1 MSISIPANPE
11 NAGRGET
18 SGDEYTRRGRELDPS
33 DTDNL
38 LEHPVQEEEL
48 TREWSDPPPTLI
60 GRLSALQNDT
70 IGKRLI
76 YTAFGFFVL
85 GGINAL
91 LMRVQLAQ
99 AENTFLSPDA
109 YNQFFTMH
117 GSTMMFLFVVPIIEG
132 FAIML
137 LPFLLGNREM
147 PFPRLGVF
155 SFWVFLF
162 GGLLFYAS
170 FLFNA
175 VPENGWFAY
184 VPLAGP
190 QYSPGIAMDFWLLA
204 LGVAEVSAIAAGI
217 EIIISILNMR
227 APGMSLSRMPLFAWA
242 MLVTAFSIL
251 FAFTTLFVAS
261 MLMEADRHFGT
272 QFYNTAAGGNPILW
286 QHLFWIFGHPEVYIQ
301 FIPAT
306 GIVSM
311 IVPVFAR
318 RPIVGYPLIVIAIVS
333 TGFISFGLWAHH
345 MFTVGLPTVAM
356 TFFTAASTMIAIP
369 AGIQVFAWIT
379 TIMRGRPRW
388 NTPLLFI
395 AGFFVIF
402 VLGGITG
409 VMVAS
414 VPFDSQVHDSYFV
427 VAHFHYV
434 LIGGVTFPLFAAFYY
449 WLPKWNGR
457 LLDETLG
464 KIQFWLFFIGF
475 NVTFFPMHIVGMLG
489 MPRRVYTY
497 PAGIGWEPYNLI
509 STIGAFMIAT
519 SVLLFLINLIKSTY
533 FGTPIGENPW
543 EADSLEWNTSSPPVP
558 HNFSVLPIVHSRHP
572 LWEQREL
579 HEGDQAT
586 ERLVQALGRWPT
598 TWRAAMVTSTLEGR
612 PLEIFRVASPSI
624 WPFVAA
630 LGLIIV
636 FGSEIWSLRWLAGIG
651 ALIFLGSLVGWHW
664 PSKNE
669 APTSEV
675 EERAFAREHGILV
688 QNSGSRT
695 VARNGMILTLLVFG
709 VALGS
714 LLFSYFYIRLEN
726 QTWPPAGFENPE
738 WLLPVIGLVLW
749 GLSLIPSTLAV
760 RAIHDDRLPALRNN
774 LLVSLL
780 LAAAGT
786 GVLIYVL
793 LTKDYTVSDHAY
805 ASLFILIEGFL
816 VLLMLGGLGIN
827 LFVQYFARRGE
838 YSSNRYIAVENAGLY
853 FTVTAVFGLV
863 ILAVLYGVPYLT

>member
-1 MSISIPANPE
+1 MSLSIPASPE
-11 NAGRGET
+11 NAGKEE
-18 SGDEYTRRGRELDPS
+18 SPSVHVHRELDPS
-33 DTDNL
+33 NTDRL
-38 LEHPVQEEEL
+38 LEHPVQQEAL
-48 TREWSDPPPTLI
+48 RRQWDDPEPTLI
-60 GRLSALQNDT
+60 GRLKALQNDT

-91 LMRVQLAQ
+91 LMRIQLAQ
-99 AENTFLSPDA
+99 PENTFLSPDA

-170 FLFNA
+170 FLFDA
-175 VPENGWFAY
+175 VPQSGWFAY
-184 VPLAGP
+184 VPLAGAR
-190 QYSPGIAMDFWLLA
+190 YSPGIAMDFWLLA

-251 FAFTTLFVAS
+251 FAFTPLFVAS
-261 MLMEADRHFGT
+261 MLMELDRHFGT
-272 QFYNTAAGGNPILW
+272 QFFNTEAGGNPILW

-318 RPIVGYPLIVIAIVS
+318 RPIVGYPLIVIAIVA

-379 TIMRGRPRW
+379 TMMRGRVRW
-388 NTPLLFI
+388 RTPMLFI
-395 AGFFVIF
+395 AGFLVIF

-414 VPFDSQVHDSYFV
+414 IPFDSQVHDSYFV

-457 LLDETLG
+457 LLNETLG
-464 KIQFWLFFIGF
+464 KFQFWLFFIGF

-519 SVLLFLINLIKSTY
+519 SVALFLINLIRSSRS
-533 FGTPIGENPW
+533 GEPIGTNPW
-543 EADSLEWNTSSPPVP
+543 EADSLEWYSDSPPIP

-572 LWEQREL
+572 LWEQTEL
-579 HEGDQAT
+579 HQGDERT
-586 ERLVQALGRWPT
+586 KRLVEALGRWPT
-598 TWRAAMVTSTLEGR
+598 TWRAALVTSTLEAR
-612 PLEIFRVASPSI
+612 PLEVFRVAGPSL
-624 WPFVAA
+624 WPFISAV
-630 LGLIIV
+630 GLIII

-651 ALIFLGSLVGWHW
+651 ALIFIVSLVGWHW
-664 PSKNE
+664 PTPV
-669 APTSEV
+669 ATSESD
-675 EERAFAREHGILV
+675 ERSFAREHGILV
-688 QNSGSRT
+688 RSFGSRT

-709 VALGS
+709 IGLAS
-714 LLFSYFYIRLEN
+714 LLFSYFYLRLESPA
-726 QTWPPAGFENPE
+726 WPPPGIGDPQ
-738 WLLPVIGLVLW
+738 WVLPLIALALW
-749 GLSLIPSTLAV
+749 VLSLIPSARAT
-760 RAIHDDRLPALRNN
+760 RAIHENRHRPLQDN
-774 LLVSLL
+774 LLVALL

-786 GVLIYVL
+786 GLLTFVL

-805 ASLFILIEGFL
+805 ASVFILIEGFL
-816 VLLMLGGLGIN
+816 VMLMLGGLGLN

-838 YSSNRYIAVENAGLY
+838 YSSDRYIAVENAGLY
-853 FTVTAVFGLV
+853 FTVIAVFGAIIV
-863 ILAVLYGVPYLT
+863 AVLYGVPYLT

>member
-11 NAGRGET
+11 EAGR
-18 SGDEYTRRGRELDPS
+18 DEHSSEKYVRPELDPS
-33 DTDNL
+33 NTDEL
-38 LEHPVQEEEL
+38 LKHPVQEEALRRQWE
-48 TREWSDPPPTLI
+48 DPEPTLI

-91 LMRVQLAQ
+91 LMRIQLAR

-170 FLFNA
+170 FLFDA

-184 VPLAGP
+184 VPLSGLE
-190 QYSPGIAMDFWLLA
+190 YSPGIAMDFWLLA

-242 MLVTAFSIL
+242 MLVTAFMIL
-251 FAFTTLFVAS
+251 FAFTPLFVAS
-261 MLMEADRHFGT
+261 MLMELDRHFGT
-272 QFYNTAAGGNPILW
+272 QFFVTAKGGTPILW

-318 RPIVGYPLIVIAIVS
+318 RPIVGYPLIVIAIVA

-388 NTPLLFI
+388 DTPLLFL
-395 AGFFVIF
+395 AGFLVIF

-414 VPFDSQVHDSYFV
+414 IPFDSQVHDSYFV

-457 LLDETLG
+457 LLSETLG

-519 SVLLFLINLIKSTY
+519 SVAIFLFNLIRSSQA
-533 FGTPIGENPW
+533 GTPIGENPW
-543 EADSLEWNTSSPPVP
+543 GADSLEWNSSSPPVP

-572 LWEQREL
+572 LWEQEKL
-579 HEGDQAT
+579 HEGDQRT

-598 TWRAAMVTSTLEGR
+598 TWRAAMVTSTLEGK

-624 WPFVAA
+624 WPFVSAV
-630 LGLIIV
+630 GMIII
-636 FGSEIWSLRWLAGIG
+636 FGSEIWSLRWVAGIG
-651 ALIFLGSLVGWHW
+651 ALIFLASLVGWHW
-664 PSKNE
+664 PSKV
-669 APTSEV
+669 PTSRED
-675 EERAFAREHGILV
+675 EQAFAREHGVLV
-688 QNSGSRT
+688 RSSGSRT
-695 VARNGMILTLLVFG
+695 IARNGMILSLLVFG
-709 VALGS
+709 IGLAS

-726 QTWPPAGFENPE
+726 PVWPPAGFENPE
-738 WLLPVIGLVLW
+738 WILPLIGLALW
-749 GLSLIPSTLAV
+749 FLSLIPSTLAT
-760 RAIHDDRLPALRNN
+760 RAIHDDRRPALLSN
-774 LLVSLL
+774 LLVTLL
-780 LAAAGT
+780 LSAVGT
-786 GVLIYVL
+786 GLLTYVL
-793 LTKDYTVSDHAY
+793 LTKEYTVSDHAY
-805 ASLFILIEGFL
+805 ASLFIIIEGFL
-816 VLLMLGGLGIN
+816 VLLMIGGLGIN
-827 LFVQYFARRGE
+827 ILVQYFARRGE
-838 YSSNRYIAVENAGLY
+838 YSSDRYIAVENAALY
-853 FTVTAVFGLV
+853 FAVTAIFGLIV
-863 ILAVLYGVPYLT
+863 LGVLYGIPYLT

>member
-11 NAGRGET
+11 DARGKS
-18 SGDEYTRRGRELDPS
+18 SGDEPIGRELDPAN
-33 DTDNL
+33 TDNL
-38 LEHPVQEEEL
+38 LKYPVQDEAL
-48 TREWSDPPPTLI
+48 RREWDDPEPTLI
-60 GRLSALQNDT
+60 GRLKALQNDT

-76 YTAFGFFVL
+76 FTAFGFFVL

-117 GSTMMFLFVVPIIEG
+117 GSTMMFLFVVPIVEG

-170 FLFNA
+170 FLFDA
-175 VPENGWFAY
+175 VPQNGWFAY
-184 VPLAGP
+184 VPLSGP
-190 QYSPGIAMDFWLLA
+190 RYSPGIGMDFWLLA

-242 MLVTAFSIL
+242 MLVTAFMIL
-251 FAFTTLFVAS
+251 FAFTPLFVAS
-261 MLMEADRHFGT
+261 MLMELDRHFGT
-272 QFYNTAAGGNPILW
+272 QFFNTEAGGNPILW

-318 RPIVGYPLIVIAIVS
+318 RPIVGYPLIVIAIVA

-379 TIMRGRPRW
+379 TIMRGRARW
-388 NTPLLFI
+388 NAPMLFL
-395 AGFFVIF
+395 AGFLVIF

-414 VPFDSQVHDSYFV
+414 IPFDSQVHDSYFV

-497 PAGIGWEPYNLI
+497 PAGIGWESYNFI
-509 STIGAFMIAT
+509 STVGAFMIAG
-519 SVLLFLINLIKSTY
+519 SVLIFLINLIRSTY
-533 FGTPIGENPW
+533 VGTPIGENPW
-543 EADSLEWNTSSPPVP
+543 EADSLEWNTSSPPMP

-572 LWEQREL
+572 LWEQTEL
-579 HEGDQAT
+579 HEGDERT
-586 ERLVQALGRWPT
+586 KRLVEALGRWPT

-612 PLEIFRVASPSI
+612 PLEIFRVAGPSI
-624 WPFVAA
+624 WPFISAI
-630 LGLIIV
+630 GLIIV
-636 FGSEIWSLRWLAGIG
+636 FGSEIWSLRWLAAIG
-651 ALIFLGSLVGWHW
+651 GLIFLASLVGWHW
-664 PSKNE
+664 PTRVS
-669 APTSEV
+669 TSAED
-675 EERAFAREHGILV
+675 EQAFAREHGILV
-688 QNSGSRT
+688 RSSGSRT

-709 VALGS
+709 IGLAS
-714 LLFSYFYIRLEN
+714 LFFSYFYIRLDN
-726 QTWPPAGFENPE
+726 SAWPPPGIAEPDWIF
-738 WLLPVIGLVLW
+738 PVIGLALW
-749 GLSLIPSTLAV
+749 LLSLIPLARAV
-760 RAIHDDRLPALRNN
+760 RAIHDDHQPALRNN
-774 LLVSLL
+774 LLFSLL
-780 LAAAGT
+780 LAAIGT
-786 GVLIYVL
+786 GLLAYVL

-805 ASLFILIEGFL
+805 ASIFIITEGFL
-816 VLLMLGGLGIN
+816 VLLMFGGLGIN

-838 YSSNRYIAVENAGLY
+838 YSLNRYIAVENAALY
-853 FTVTAVFGLV
+853 FSVTAVFG
-863 ILAVLYGVPYLT
+863 IITLAILYGVPYLT

>member
-11 NAGRGET
+11 DAGR
-18 SGDEYTRRGRELDPS
+18 DERPSEEYLHPELDPS
-33 DTDNL
+33 DTEEL
-38 LEHPVQEEEL
+38 LKHPVQDDALRRQWE
-48 TREWSDPPPTLI
+48 DPEPTLI
-60 GRLSALQNDT
+60 GRLRALQNDA
-70 IGKRLI
+70 IGMRLI
-76 YTAFGFFVL
+76 FTAFGFFVL

-91 LMRVQLAQ
+91 LMRVQLAR

-109 YNQFFTMH
+109 YNEFFTMH

-132 FAIML
+132 FTIL
-137 LPFLLGNREM
+137 LMPFILGNREM
-147 PFPRLGVF
+147 PYPRLGVF

-170 FLFNA
+170 FLFDA
-175 VPENGWFAY
+175 VPANGWFAY
-184 VPLAGP
+184 VPLSGP
-190 QYSPGIAMDFWLLA
+190 RYSPGIAMDFWLMA
-204 LGVAEVSAIAAGI
+204 LSVAEVSAIAAGI

-242 MLVTAFSIL
+242 MLVTSFAII

-272 QFYNTAAGGNPILW
+272 QFFNTEAGGTPILW

-311 IVPVFAR
+311 VVPVFAR
-318 RPIVGYPLIVIAIVS
+318 RPIVGYSLIVVAIVA

-379 TIMRGRPRW
+379 TILRGRPRW
-388 NTPLLFI
+388 NTPMLFV
-395 AGFFVIF
+395 AGFLVIF

-414 VPFDSQVHDSYFV
+414 IPFDSQVHDSYFV

-449 WLPKWNGR
+449 WLPKFTGR
-457 LLDETLG
+457 MLDEGLG
-464 KIQFWLFFIGF
+464 KWQFWSMFIGF

-497 PAGIGWEPYNLI
+497 ASGIGWESYNLI
-509 STIGAFMIAT
+509 ASIGAFMIAL
-519 SVLLFLINLIKSTY
+519 SVLIFVINLIRSAKT
-533 FGTPIGENPW
+533 GIPAGDNPW
-543 EADSLEWNTSSPPVP
+543 DADSLEWHTSSPPLP

-572 LWEQREL
+572 LWEQKEL
-579 HEGDQAT
+579 HQGNEAT
-586 ERLVQALGRWPT
+586 RRLVEALGRWPT
-598 TWRAAMVTSTLEGR
+598 KWRAALVTSTLEGR
-612 PLEIFRVASPSI
+612 PLEVFRVAEPSI
-624 WPFVAA
+624 WPFISSI
-630 LGLIIV
+630 GLIII

-651 ALIFLGSLVGWHW
+651 ALIFIVSIVGWHW
-664 PSKNE
+664 PTRVQSNAADE
-669 APTSEV
+669 QT
-675 EERAFAREHGILV
+675 FAREHGILV
-688 QNSGSRT
+688 RSSGSRT

-709 VALGS
+709 VALAD

-726 QTWPPAGFENPE
+726 PVWPPAGIENPQ
-738 WLLPVIGLVLW
+738 WTLPVIGLVLW
-749 GLSLIPSTLAV
+749 LLSLIPNARAV
-760 RAIHDDRLPALRNN
+760 RAIHDDSQSSLRS
-774 LLVSLL
+774 SLL
-780 LAAAGT
+780 LSLLFAAAGT
-786 GVLIYVL
+786 GLIIYVL
-793 LTKDYTVSDHAY
+793 LTKDYSVSDHAY
-805 ASLFILIEGFL
+805 ASVFILIEGFL
-816 VLLMLGGLGIN
+816 VALMLGGLGMN
-827 LFVQYFARRGE
+827 LFIQYFARRGE
-838 YSSNRYIAVENAGLY
+838 YSSQRFIAVENTSLY
-853 FTVTAVFGLV
+853 FTVIAVLGLV
-863 ILAVLYGVPYLT
+863 TLAVLYGVPYLT

>member
-11 NAGRGET
+11 DAGREKRPVEDYK
-18 SGDEYTRRGRELDPS
+18 SPHLDPS
-33 DTDNL
+33 DTEEL
-38 LEHPVQEEEL
+38 LKHPVQDDAL
-48 TREWSDPPPTLI
+48 SRQWDDPEPTLI

-76 YTAFGFFVL
+76 FTAFGFFVL

-91 LMRVQLAQ
+91 LMRIQLAK

-117 GSTMMFLFVVPIIEG
+117 GSTMMFLFAVPIIEG

-170 FLFNA
+170 FLFDA

-190 QYSPGIAMDFWLLA
+190 RYSPGIAMDFWLLA

-251 FAFTTLFVAS
+251 FAFTPLFVAS
-261 MLMEADRHFGT
+261 MLMETDRHFGT
-272 QFYNTAAGGNPILW
+272 QFFNTDAGGTPILW

-311 IVPVFAR
+311 IVPVFSR
-318 RPIVGYPLIVIAIVS
+318 RPIVGYSLIVVAIVA

-345 MFTVGLPTVAM
+345 MFTVGLPNIAM

-388 NTPLLFI
+388 NTPMLFVM
-395 AGFFVIF
+395 GFLVIF

-457 LLDETLG
+457 LFDEGLG
-464 KIQFWLFFIGF
+464 KLHFWLMFIGF
-475 NVTFFPMHIVGMLG
+475 NVTFFPMHIVGILG

-509 STIGAFMIAT
+509 STIGAFMIAA
-519 SVLLFLINLIKSTY
+519 SVLIFLVNLIRSMQS
-533 FGTPIGENPW
+533 GAPAGENPW
-543 EADSLEWNTSSPPVP
+543 DADSLEWKTITPPMP
-558 HNFSVLPIVHSRHP
+558 HNFSVLPIVNSRHP
-572 LWEQREL
+572 LWEPGGTQ
-579 HEGDQAT
+579 GGT
-586 ERLVQALGRWPT
+586 ESTQKLVNALARWPT
-598 TWRAAMVTSTLEGR
+598 TWRAAMVTSTLEGK
-612 PLEIFRVASPSI
+612 PLEIFRVAEPSI
-624 WPFVAA
+624 WPFVSAV
-630 LGLIIV
+630 GLIII
-636 FGSEIWSLRWLAGIG
+636 FGSEIWSLRWVAAIG
-651 ALIFLGSLVGWHW
+651 ALIFIASLIGWHW
-664 PSKNE
+664 PKTS
-669 APTSEV
+669 PTSQ
-675 EERAFAREHGILV
+675 EEEDAFAREHGILV
-688 QNSGSRT
+688 RSYGSRT
-695 VARNGMILTLLVFG
+695 VARNGMMLTLLVFG
-709 VALGS
+709 VGLAS

-726 QTWPPAGFENPE
+726 PVWPPSGFENPA
-738 WLLPVIGLVLW
+738 WLLPLIGLGLW
-749 GLSLIPSTLAV
+749 LVSLIPSSLSV
-760 RAIHDDRLPALRNN
+760 RAIHDDNQPALRNH
-774 LLVSLL
+774 LLFSLL
-780 LAAAGT
+780 LAAIGT
-786 GVLIYVL
+786 GIVLYVL
-793 LTKDYTVSDHAY
+793 LTKNYTVSDHAY
-805 ASLFILIEGFL
+805 ASLFIMIEGFL
-816 VLLMLGGLGIN
+816 AVLMLGGLGMN
-827 LFVQYFARRGE
+827 LFVQFFARRGL
-838 YSSNRYIAVENAGLY
+838 YSSGRYIAVENSALY
-853 FTVTAVFGLV
+853 FTVIAVFGV
-863 ILAVLYGVPYLT
+863 IILGVLYGVPYLT

>member
-1 MSISIPANPE
+1 MSISLPAKPE
-11 NAGRGET
+11 DAGKTKR
-18 SGDEYTRRGRELDPS
+18 SDEDFIGPELDPS
-33 DTDNL
+33 NTDEL
-38 LEHPVQEEEL
+38 LKHPVQEDAL
-48 TREWSDPPPTLI
+48 TRQWNDPEPTLI

-99 AENTFLSPDA
+99 AESTFLSPDA

-137 LPFLLGNREM
+137 LPFILGNREM

-170 FLFNA
+170 FLFGA

-184 VPLAGP
+184 VPLSGP
-190 QYSPGIAMDFWLLA
+190 RYSPGIAMDFWLLA

-227 APGMSLSRMPLFAWA
+227 APGMSLNRMPLFAWA
-242 MLVTAFSIL
+242 MLVTAFAIL

-272 QFYNTAAGGNPILW
+272 QFFNTEMGGTPILW

-318 RPIVGYPLIVIAIVS
+318 RPIVGYPLIVIAIIA

-345 MFTVGLPTVAM
+345 MFTVGLPSVAM

-379 TIMRGRPRW
+379 TILRGRPRF
-388 NTPLLFI
+388 NTPMLFI
-395 AGFFVIF
+395 MGFLFIF

-449 WLPKWNGR
+449 WLPKWNGK
-457 LLDETLG
+457 LLDEYLG
-464 KIQFWLFFIGF
+464 RLHFWLMFIGF
-475 NVTFFPMHIVGMLG
+475 NVTFFPMHIVGILG

-497 PAGIGWEPYNLI
+497 PDGIGWESYNLI
-509 STIGAFMIAT
+509 STIGAFMIAG
-519 SVLLFLINLIKSTY
+519 SVLLFLINLIRSSQA
-533 FGTPIGENPW
+533 GAPAGENPW
-543 EADSLEWNTSSPPVP
+543 DADTLEWKTTTPPLP
-558 HNFSVLPIVHSRHP
+558 HNFTVLPIVHSRHP
-572 LWEQREL
+572 LWEQERL
-579 HEGDQAT
+579 HEGEERT
-586 ERLVQALGRWPT
+586 ERLVQALARWPT
-598 TWRAAMVTSTLEGR
+598 SWRAAMVTSTLEGR
-612 PLEIFRVASPSI
+612 PLEIFRVAGPSI

-630 LGLIIV
+630 VGLIIV

-651 ALIFLGSLVGWHW
+651 ALIFIASLVGWHW
-664 PSKNE
+664 PRKS
-669 APTSEV
+669 PTSEAD
-675 EERAFAREHGILV
+675 EQAFAREHGILV
-688 QNSGSRT
+688 QSHGSRT

-709 VALGS
+709 VGLAD

-726 QTWPPAGFENPE
+726 QVWPPPGIGNPD

-749 GLSLIPSTLAV
+749 FLSLIPSTLSV
-760 RAIHDDRLPALRNN
+760 RAIHEDRQPSLRNN
-774 LLVSLL
+774 LLFSLL
-780 LAAAGT
+780 LAAVGT
-786 GVLIYVL
+786 GLVFYAL
-793 LTKDYTVSDHAY
+793 LTKNYTVSDHAY

-816 VLLMLGGLGIN
+816 AFLMLGGLGMN

-838 YSSNRYIAVENAGLY
+838 YSSSRYIAVENTALY
-853 FTVTAVFGLV
+853 FTVTAVFGL
-863 ILAVLYGVPYLT
+863 IIAAVLYGIPYLT

>member
-11 NAGRGET
+11 EAGRGERA
-18 SGDEYTRRGRELDPS
+18 SEKYVRPELDPS
-33 DTDNL
+33 NTDNL
-38 LEHPVQEEEL
+38 LKHPVQEEAL
-48 TREWSDPPPTLI
+48 RRQWADPEPTLI
-60 GRLSALQNDT
+60 GRLRALQNDT

-76 YTAFGFFVL
+76 FTAFGFFVL

-91 LMRVQLAQ
+91 LMRIQLAR

-170 FLFNA
+170 FLFDA

-184 VPLAGP
+184 VPLSGLE
-190 QYSPGIAMDFWLLA
+190 YSPGIAMDFWLLA

-242 MLVTAFSIL
+242 MLVTAFMIL
-251 FAFTTLFVAS
+251 FAFTPLFVAS
-261 MLMEADRHFGT
+261 MLMELDRHFGT
-272 QFYNTAAGGNPILW
+272 QFFVTEKGGTPILW

-318 RPIVGYPLIVIAIVS
+318 RPIVGYPLIVIAIVA

-345 MFTVGLPTVAM
+345 MFTVGLPTIAM

-388 NTPLLFI
+388 DTPMLFL
-395 AGFFVIF
+395 AGFLVIF

-414 VPFDSQVHDSYFV
+414 IPFDSQVHDSYFV

-457 LLDETLG
+457 LLSEILG

-497 PAGIGWEPYNLI
+497 PAGIGWESYNLI
-509 STIGAFMIAT
+509 STIGSFMIAA
-519 SVLLFLINLIKSTY
+519 SVAIFLINLIRSAKS
-533 FGTPIGENPW
+533 GTPIGENPW
-543 EADSLEWNTSSPPVP
+543 GADSLEWNTSSPPLP

-572 LWEQREL
+572 LWAQAEL
-579 HEGDQAT
+579 HEGDERT

-598 TWRAAMVTSTLEGR
+598 SWRAAMVTSTLEAK
-612 PLEIFRVASPSI
+612 PLEIFRVAGPSI
-624 WPFVAA
+624 WPFVSAV
-630 LGLIIV
+630 GLIII
-636 FGSEIWSLRWLAGIG
+636 FGSEIWGLRWVAGIG
-651 ALIFLGSLVGWHW
+651 ALIFLASLVGWHW
-664 PSKNE
+664 PTQV
-669 APTSEV
+669 PTSPED
-675 EERAFAREHGILV
+675 EQAFAREHGILV
-688 QNSGSRT
+688 RSSGSRT

-709 VALGS
+709 IALAS

-726 QTWPPAGFENPE
+726 PIWPPAGIQNPE
-738 WLLPVIGLVLW
+738 WLLPVIGLALW
-749 GLSLIPSTLAV
+749 SLSLIPSTIAT
-760 RAIHDDRLPALRNN
+760 RAIHDDRQPALLSN

-780 LAAAGT
+780 LAAVGS
-786 GVLIYVL
+786 GLLLYVL
-793 LTKDYTVSDHAY
+793 LSKEYTVSDHAY

-816 VLLMLGGLGIN
+816 VLLMIGGLGIN
-827 LFVQYFARRGE
+827 LFVQYFARRGL
-838 YSSNRYIAVENAGLY
+838 YSSERYIAVENAALY
-853 FTVTAVFGLV
+853 FAVTAVFGWIV
-863 ILAVLYGVPYLT
+863 LAVLYGIPYLT

>member
-1 MSISIPANPE
+1 MSISVPAHPE
-11 NAGRGET
+11 NAGSDKRITDAYVGP
-18 SGDEYTRRGRELDPS
+18 ELDPS
-33 DTDNL
+33 NTDEL
-38 LEHPVQEEEL
+38 LKHPIQEEAL
-48 TREWSDPPPTLI
+48 KRQWDDPEPTLL
-60 GRLSALQNDT
+60 GRLKALQNDA
-70 IGKRLI
+70 IGQRLI
-76 YTAFGFFVL
+76 FTAFGFFVL

-91 LMRVQLAQ
+91 LMRVQLAR
-99 AENTFLSPDA
+99 AENTFLSPEA

-132 FAIML
+132 FTIML

-170 FLFNA
+170 FLFDA
-175 VPENGWFAY
+175 VPDAGWFAY

-190 QYSPGIAMDFWLLA
+190 RYSPGIAMDFWLLA

-227 APGMSLSRMPLFAWA
+227 APGMTLSRMPLFAWA

-272 QFYNTAAGGNPILW
+272 QFFNTAAGGTPILW

-318 RPIVGYPLIVIAIVS
+318 RPIVGYPLIVIAIIA

-345 MFTVGLPTVAM
+345 MFTVGLPDVAM
-356 TFFTAASTMIAIP
+356 SFFTAASTMIAIP

-379 TIMRGRPRW
+379 TILRGRPRW
-388 NTPLLFI
+388 KTPMLFV
-395 AGFFVIF
+395 AGFLVIF

-449 WLPKWNGR
+449 WLPKWTGR
-457 LLDETLG
+457 LLNEGLG
-464 KIQFWLFFIGF
+464 KWQFWLMFIGF

-497 PAGIGWEPYNLI
+497 PAGIGWDVYNLI
-509 STIGAFMIAT
+509 STIGAFMIAA
-519 SVLLFLINLIKSTY
+519 SVLLFLVNLIRSWY
-533 FGTPIGENPW
+533 AGVPAGDNPW

-558 HNFSVLPIVHSRHP
+558 HNFTVLPIVRSRHP
-572 LWEQREL
+572 LWEQKEL
-579 HEGDQAT
+579 HEGEPAT
-586 ERLVQALGRWPT
+586 KRLVEALARWPT
-598 TWRAAMVTSTLEGR
+598 SWRAAMVTSTLEGK
-612 PLEIFRVASPSI
+612 PLEIFRVANPSI
-624 WPFVAA
+624 WPFVASV
-630 LGLIIV
+630 GLIVI
-636 FGSEIWSLRWLAGIG
+636 FGSEIWSLRWVAAIG
-651 ALIFLGSLVGWHW
+651 ALIFVVSLIGWHW
-664 PSKNE
+664 PTKV
-669 APTSEV
+669 ATSE
-675 EERAFAREHGILV
+675 EEEQAFAREHGVLV
-688 QNSGSRT
+688 RSSGSRT
-695 VARNGMILTLLVFG
+695 VARSGMILTLLVFG
-709 VALGS
+709 IGLAD

-726 QTWPPAGFENPE
+726 PSWPPPGFENPD

-749 GLSLIPSTLAV
+749 LASLLPLGRAV
-760 RAIHDDRLPALRNN
+760 RAIHEDRQPALRSSLVLALVPAAVATG
-774 LLVSLL
+774 LL
-780 LAAAGT
+780 T
-786 GVLIYVL
+786 YVL
-793 LTKDYTVSDHAY
+793 VTKNYTVSDHAY

-816 VLLMLGGLGIN
+816 VLLMLGGLGMN

-838 YSSNRYIAVENAGLY
+838 YSSNRYIAVENTALY
-853 FTVTAVFGLV
+853 FSVTAVFGLL